1 MKKDW
6 EYGICKKLIDEETLQ
21 NRIRELGVQITNDYK
36 NTDET
41 LTVVGLLKGSLLFMA
56 DLIREIK
63 IPLTI
68 DFMEISSY
76 GDEFETSREVRIL
89 KDLEGSIMGKNILVV
104 EDIIDS
110 GLTLKKVLKMLGGR
124 GPKSVSLCTLLDKKE
139 RRQADIEVQYVGF
152 EIPDEFVLGYGL
164 DYKQEYRNIPYIA
177 VMGEPVE

>member
-1 MKKDW
+1 MKRDW
-6 EYGICKKLIDEETLQ
+6 EYGICRKLIDEETLQ
-21 NRIRELGVQITNDYK
+21 KRIRELGEQITNDYK

-41 LTVVGLLKGSLLFMA
+41 LIVVGLLKGSLLFMA

-177 VMGEPVE
+177 VMGEPAE

>member
-1 MKKDW
+1 MKRDW
-6 EYGICKKLIDEETLQ
+6 EYGICRKLIDEETLQ
-21 NRIRELGVQITNDYK
+21 KRIRELGEQITNDYK

-41 LTVVGLLKGSLLFMA
+41 LIVVGLLKGSLLFMA

-164 DYKQEYRNIPYIA
+164 DYKQEYRNIPYNA
-177 VMGEPVE
+177 VMGETVE

>member
-1 MKKDW
+1 MKRDW
-6 EYGICKKLIDEETLQ
+6 EYGICRKLIDEETLQ
-21 NRIRELGVQITNDYK
+21 KRIRELGEQITNDYK

-41 LTVVGLLKGSLLFMA
+41 LIVVGLLKGSLLFMA

-110 GLTLKKVLKMLGGR
+110 GLKSSFSACLKMSTSSYLLTIVLKMNLEAR
-124 GPKSVSLCTLLDKKE
+124 
-139 RRQADIEVQYVGF
+139 
-152 EIPDEFVLGYGL
+152 
-164 DYKQEYRNIPYIA
+164 
-177 VMGEPVE
+177 

>member
-1 MKKDW
+1 MKRDW
-6 EYGICKKLIDEETLQ
+6 EYGICRKLIDEETLQ
-21 NRIRELGVQITNDYK
+21 KRIRELGEQITNDYK

-41 LTVVGLLKGSLLFMA
+41 LIVVGLLKGSLLFMA

-177 VMGEPVE
+177 VMGKPVE